1 MQEVQSIQLDMKSVH
16 SELRRLDLNL
26 LLVFD
31 ALFRH
36 RSVSAAAHEMALSP
50 SALSH
55 ALARLRQATGDEL
68 FVRLGNEMQ
77 PTGQAA
83 QMAEWVGDALE
94 LMSKGL
100 RRTQRFD
107 PARSDHTFVFAATDY
122 TAFAVLPAFIA
133 RMQQQAPRLRFRVV
147 YSSRRTATDELAA
160 GRVDFALGYHD
171 DPTAGASGVEEFD
184 WFTDDYVVI
193 ARDPHPRIDGTLGLD
208 QYLAERHV
216 VVTPW
221 NEPRGM
227 VDQVLERL
235 GLVRDVAVQ
244 LPTVLAAPF
253 IIADSALLMT
263 VPRRAALALRHAAP
277 IQILDAPFAI
287 PRYTVKVYAHARHA
301 RTDAHQWLRAQLLQA
316 VPAFD

>member
-1 MQEVQSIQLDMKSVH
+1 MQFLHPDMKSMH
-16 SELRRLDLNL
+16 SDLRRLDLNL

-31 ALFRH
+31 ALCRH

-68 FVRLGNEMQ
+68 FVRLGNAMQ
-77 PTGQAA
+77 PTARA
-83 QMAEWVGDALE
+83 EQMAGWVGDALGV
-94 LMSKGL
+94 MSQGL
-100 RRTQRFD
+100 QRTRHFD
-107 PARSDHTFVFAATDY
+107 PADSDHTFVFAATDY

-133 RMQQQAPRLRFRVV
+133 RMQQQAPRLRFRIV
-147 YSSRRTATDELAA
+147 YSSRRVATDDLAS
-160 GRVDFALGYHD
+160 GRVDFALGYND
-171 DPTAGASGVEEFD
+171 DPAAHATGVEEFD
-184 WFTDDYVVI
+184 WFSDDYVVI
-193 ARDPHPRIDGTLGLD
+193 ARDPHPRIDGPLSLD

-227 VDQVLERL
+227 VDHVLERL
-235 GLVRDVAVQ
+235 GLARDVAVQ

-263 VPRRAALALRHAAP
+263 VPHRAALALRHAAP
-277 IQILDAPFAI
+277 IRILDAPFEI
-287 PRYTVKVYAHARHA
+287 PRYTVKVYTHAQRA